1 MAARGAASAALNTF
15 TDGNVTLHLATTENV
30 ASMTVFFQRYDGS
43 SDCTGTVALTS
54 SIAVSAGGAANIPGF
69 GGSGKSVALTSV
81 TTTTPGKTFDNWTSG
96 DNKTDS
102 GTVIPGSPTPC
113 IANGLGTNG
122 NVGDGYA
129 HFKNTTV
136 TPSLAVP
143 AVTGAYGGVA
153 TLTATLTS
161 GGAGVNGKVVSFTL
175 NGAPV
180 GTATTDTAG
189 LATLS
194 NVSLSG
200 INAAVYPAGA
210 NSGVSASFAG
220 DAGFAAS
227 SGSNTLTVN
236 KVTLTV
242 TANNASRAFGAAN
255 PTFTST
261 ITGFVNS
268 ETASVLTSQP
278 TCSTTATATSP
289 ASPPTYPITCSGGAA
304 TNYTFTYVN
313 GALTITQ
320 ATLTVTA
327 ENKTKVYG
335 AALPTLT
342 VTYAGFVAGDSA
354 ASLGGT
360 LSVTTTAT
368 ATSPVG
374 TYAITASGY
383 TSSNYTINYVPGTL
397 TVTKAVAT
405 VVADAK
411 SRFYG
416 AANPA
421 LTAVVTGQVAGG
433 DAVAYTLA
441 TTAVQ
446 LSPVGTYPIEV
457 TLGSN
462 PNYDVTKTDA
472 LLTVTKAVATVVADA
487 KNRFYGAANPALT
500 AVVTGQVAGGDAVAY
515 TLATTAVQLS
525 PVGTYPI
532 EVTLGSNPNYDVTKT
547 DALLTVTKA
556 VATVVADAKSR
567 FYGAA
572 NPALTA
578 VVTGQ
583 VAGGDAVA
591 YTLATTAVQL
601 SPVGTYPIEV
611 TLGSNPNYDV
621 TKTDALLTVTKA
633 VATVVA
639 DAKNRFYGA
648 ANPALTAVVTGQVAG
663 GDAVAYTLATTAV
676 QLSPVGTYPIE
687 VTLGSNPNYDVTKT
701 DALLTVTKAVATVV
715 ADAKNR
721 FYGAANP
728 ALTAVVTGQVA
739 GGDAVAYT
747 LATTAVQLSPVG
759 TYPIEVTLG
768 SNPNYDVTKT
778 DALLTVTKAVA
789 TVVADAKNRFYGA
802 ANPALTAVVTG
813 QVAGRP
819 EVSRL
824 VMRIK
829 NKNKIQYKLLIY
841 KFSYGPPCGPR
852 WPRLRVTVRPSH
864 RAARGNRAD

>member
-1 MAARGAASAALNTF
+1 MASQWL
-15 TDGNVTLHLATTENV
+15 
-30 ASMTVFFQRYDGS
+30 
-43 SDCTGTVALTS
+43 
-54 SIAVSAGGAANIPGF
+54 
-69 GGSGKSVALTSV
+69 LTSV

-227 SGSNTLTVN
+227 SGSNTLTVT

-515 TLATTAVQLS
+515 TLATTAV
-525 PVGTYPI
+525 P
-532 EVTLGSNPNYDVTKT
+532 
-547 DALLTVTKA
+547 A
-556 VATVVADAKSR
+556 VARRNLPD
-567 FYGAA
+567 
-572 NPALTA
+572 
-578 VVTGQ
+578 
-583 VAGGDAVA
+583 
-591 YTLATTAVQL
+591 
-601 SPVGTYPIEV
+601 
-611 TLGSNPNYDV
+611 
-621 TKTDALLTVTKA
+621 
-633 VATVVA
+633 
-639 DAKNRFYGA
+639 
-648 ANPALTAVVTGQVAG
+648 
-663 GDAVAYTLATTAV
+663 
-676 QLSPVGTYPIE
+676 
-687 VTLGSNPNYDVTKT
+687 
-701 DALLTVTKAVATVV
+701 
-715 ADAKNR
+715 
-721 FYGAANP
+721 
-728 ALTAVVTGQVA
+728 
-739 GGDAVAYT
+739 
-747 LATTAVQLSPVG
+747 
-759 TYPIEVTLG
+759 
-768 SNPNYDVTKT
+768 
-778 DALLTVTKAVA
+778 
-789 TVVADAKNRFYGA
+789 
-802 ANPALTAVVTG
+802 
-813 QVAGRP
+813 
-819 EVSRL
+819 
-824 VMRIK
+824 
-829 NKNKIQYKLLIY
+829 
-841 KFSYGPPCGPR
+841 
-852 WPRLRVTVRPSH
+852 
-864 RAARGNRAD
+864 

>member
-1 MAARGAASAALNTF
+1 MTVTGSGWQPGETVTLVISEDADTHYDFTYSAVADASGAITNAEFAPIENEVFHHFGKKFYVAARGAASEALNTF

-175 NGAPV
+175 NGASV

-220 DAGFAAS
+220 DPGFAAS

-421 LTAVVTGQVAGG
+421 LT
-433 DAVAYTLA
+433 
-441 TTAVQ
+441 
-446 LSPVGTYPIEV
+446 
-457 TLGSN
+457 
-462 PNYDVTKTDA
+462 
-472 LLTVTKAVATVVADA
+472 
-487 KNRFYGAANPALT
+487 
-500 AVVTGQVAGGDAVAY
+500 
-515 TLATTAVQLS
+515 
-525 PVGTYPI
+525 
-532 EVTLGSNPNYDVTKT
+532 
-547 DALLTVTKA
+547 
-556 VATVVADAKSR
+556 
-567 FYGAA
+567 
-572 NPALTA
+572 
-578 VVTGQ
+578 
-583 VAGGDAVA
+583 
-591 YTLATTAVQL
+591 
-601 SPVGTYPIEV
+601 
-611 TLGSNPNYDV
+611 
-621 TKTDALLTVTKA
+621 
-633 VATVVA
+633 
-639 DAKNRFYGA
+639 
-648 ANPALTAVVTGQVAG
+648 
-663 GDAVAYTLATTAV
+663 
-676 QLSPVGTYPIE
+676 
-687 VTLGSNPNYDVTKT
+687 
-701 DALLTVTKAVATVV
+701 
-715 ADAKNR
+715 
-721 FYGAANP
+721 
-728 ALTAVVTGQVA
+728 
-739 GGDAVAYT
+739 
-747 LATTAVQLSPVG
+747 
-759 TYPIEVTLG
+759 
-768 SNPNYDVTKT
+768 
-778 DALLTVTKAVA
+778 
-789 TVVADAKNRFYGA
+789 
-802 ANPALTAVVTG
+802 
-813 QVAGRP
+813 
-819 EVSRL
+819 
-824 VMRIK
+824 
-829 NKNKIQYKLLIY
+829 
-841 KFSYGPPCGPR
+841 R
-852 WPRLRVTVRPSH
+852 W
-864 RAARGNRAD
+864 